1 MILFFFI
8 LVFVELLIP
17 LTNWIFRSIRNFLTF
32 KILLY
37 FERLELINLIKIILQ
52 AQDFDLL
59 KEALCSTKMNIWPI
73 LSAKKLQQVGQKCTI
88 NSFVQAIEACET
100 F

>member
-1 MILFFFI
+1 M
-8 LVFVELLIP
+8 
-17 LTNWIFRSIRNFLTF
+17 
-32 KILLY
+32 
-37 FERLELINLIKIILQ
+37 KIILQ

-88 NSFVQAIEACET
+88 NSFVQAIEACENGSK
-100 F
+100 FEAVAVFCRYIQGYLFGMS

>member
-1 MILFFFI
+1 MILFFLHFSFCR
-8 LVFVELLIP
+8 VAHP
-17 LTNWIFRSIRNFLTF
+17 TNKLDLQVIRNFLTF

-88 NSFVQAIEACET
+88 NSFVQAIEACEK

>member
-1 MILFFFI
+1 MTNWQELDDSIFFFI

-59 KEALCSTKMNIWPI
+59 KEALCSTKMNI
-73 LSAKKLQQVGQKCTI
+73 
-88 NSFVQAIEACET
+88 
-100 F
+100 